1 MGRQRC
7 GRRAAAGFVERC
19 GWDGEGDHVTIA
31 IAAIAS
37 CFSPDLFC
45 KGNIFSTLTFLVLR
59 GEKGRPA
66 LESGGGKEERRRE
79 GRPREVV
86 WWSTGRALNPWNRDS
101 NSLHARSE
109 LVWEMKKPLQ
119 LHCTALVRAI
129 KSTSKQESPSWE
141 VKTTYSNEEESGSF
155 SFGRYIPPSEINRL
169 KLVPVL
175 NSQSVYF

>member
-1 MGRQRC
+1 MDTKRGGRVRTCDADGMGSRYHRS
-7 GRRAAAGFVERC
+7 RRSSSNSF
-19 GWDGEGDHVTIA
+19 
-31 IAAIAS
+31 
-37 CFSPDLFC
+37 LFLTRSLLQ
-45 KGNIFSTLTFLVLR
+45 GNIFSTLTFLVLR

-109 LVWEMKKPLQ
+109 LVWEMKKSLQ